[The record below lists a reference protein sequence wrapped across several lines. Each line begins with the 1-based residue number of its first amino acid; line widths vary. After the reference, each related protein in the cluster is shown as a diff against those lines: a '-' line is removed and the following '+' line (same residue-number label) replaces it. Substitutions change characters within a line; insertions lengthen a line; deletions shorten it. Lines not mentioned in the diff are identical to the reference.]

1 MIKPKETEAIRAEQI
16 VFEDGRILPKVIE
29 DILERI
35 NATQSAEISL
45 ASEEGSETNG
55 I

>member
-29 DILERI
+29 ALFERLESSEV
-35 NATQSAEISL
+35 NAVN
-45 ASEEGSETNG
+45 EEGSETNG